1 MRLMEVCPTPNSS
14 PPLRLP
20 QELRTKRHTRAA
32 AWLGGSSAS
41 LEPGASSGGEESL
54 VRARPPATCRL
65 PALPSEDPP
74 NADACLLGLR
84 RS

>member
-20 QELRTKRHTRAA
+20 QELRTKRHTRAV

-54 VRARPPATCRL
+54 VRVRPPACRL
-65 PALPSEDPP
+65 QAARTPQRGSSQ
-74 NADACLLGLR
+74 C
-84 RS
+84 